1 LLATQLDASRVLGLI
16 SFDCH
21 PGWPF
26 FLTSETH
33 IVITRQCLLLL
44 TPLLSLRRRPF
55 LFQQQNS
62 LSLSSE
68 GHSLDL
74 CAHVHVGLPRS
85 LPPAARAPRIALNFS
100 PHKSGVAARRPA
112 ACATE
117 KWASR
122 RRLRC
127 PPRCRR
133 GRDATSDPPPRGRAR
148 LVESPHLGGN

>member
-55 LFQQQNS
+55 LFRQQNS

-74 CAHVHVGLPRS
+74 CAQMSTSACPVHCHQLRALRGSRLISLLINPVLQQDGQPRARRRNG
-85 LPPAARAPRIALNFS
+85 PADVDCAVLRV
-100 PHKSGVAARRPA
+100 VAAA
-112 ACATE
+112 AT
-117 KWASR
+117 
-122 RRLRC
+122 
-127 PPRCRR
+127 
-133 GRDATSDPPPRGRAR
+133 PPPILLLAVA
-148 LVESPHLGGN
+148 LAS